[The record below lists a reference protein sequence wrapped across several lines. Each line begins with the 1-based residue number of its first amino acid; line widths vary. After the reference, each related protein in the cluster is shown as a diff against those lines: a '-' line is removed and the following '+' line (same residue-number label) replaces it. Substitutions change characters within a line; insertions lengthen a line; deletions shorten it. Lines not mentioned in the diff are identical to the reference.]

1 MKVRVL
7 FFGVT
12 RDITGLQEECAE
24 VRAGARVE
32 DLFELYARRFPKLE
46 AMARSLRWGVNQDFG
61 ERERVL
67 QENDEVAFLPPVS
80 GG

>member
-7 FFGVT
+7 FFGVA
-12 RDITGLQEECAE
+12 REITGLGEECAE
-24 VRAGARVE
+24 VAEEARAGELV
-32 DLFELYARRFPKLE
+32 ELYARRFPRLR
-46 AMARSLRWGVNQDFG
+46 AMGRSLAIAVNRDFG

-67 QENDEVAFLPPVS
+67 KENDEVAFLPPVS

>member
-1 MKVRVL
+1 VKVRVL

-12 RDITGLQEECAE
+12 REITGLREECVELAE
-24 VRAGARVE
+24 GARAGE
-32 DLFELYARRFPKLE
+32 LLDLYKRRFPRLE
-46 AMARSLRWGVNQDFG
+46 AMGRSLALGVNQEFG

-67 QENDEVAFLPPVS
+67 KENDEVALLPPVS

>member
-12 RDITGLQEECAE
+12 RDITGLREECAE

-32 DLFELYARRFPKLE
+32 DLFELYARRFPRLE
-46 AMARSLRWGVNQDFG
+46 AMARSLRWGVNQEFG

>member
-1 MKVRVL
+1 
-7 FFGVT
+7 
-12 RDITGLQEECAE
+12 
-24 VRAGARVE
+24 VE
-32 DLFELYARRFPKLE
+32 DLFELYARRFPRLE
-46 AMARSLRWGVNQDFG
+46 AMARSLRWGVNQEFG